1 MVYVRTRSAALTTI
15 RQTLSIRRDL
25 IILTRLVLVFTF
37 VNTVAL
43 PHVVIPIVYATSGYI
58 PEWASPF
65 EWLTTIVSLV
75 FVSIIQVFTTPQLR
89 KLWIRTH
96 RVHVE
101 TLQVRNTTL

>member
-1 MVYVRTRSAALTTI
+1 MNYVRTRSAALTTI
-15 RQTLSIRRDL
+15 RQSLSIRRDL

-58 PEWASPF
+58 PRWASPF

-75 FVSIIQVFTTPQLR
+75 CVSIIQIFTTPQLK
-89 KLWIRTH
+89 KLCIRTH
-96 RVHVE
+96 QMRVE
-101 TLQVRNTTL
+101 TIQMRNTYL